1 MYEGYTRLKFRRDGA
16 ILTIEMSNPSA
27 RNAVDGAMHAELAR
41 VFTEVAKDTA
51 TRVVVLTGDPD
62 GKAFCAGGDLK
73 WIESIEGKGERYA
86 LVLKE
91 GLDIVKTMADLPQ
104 PVVSMIN
111 GHAMGL
117 GATVGLFA
125 DVSFMDEAAKIAD
138 PHVSIGVVAGDGGAI
153 IWPLLIGPNRAK
165 EFLMTGD
172 AMSGTEA
179 ARIGLVNHAVP
190 AAELQE
196 RAYAFARKL
205 ASGPQL
211 AIQLTKRSVNLFVGQ
226 VIEQVLTAS
235 LAMEGLTFASADH
248 REALRAFFAK
258 EKPKFQ

>member
-1 MYEGYTRLKFRRDGA
+1 MYQGYQRLKFHRDGS
-16 ILTIEMSNPSA
+16 ILTIALSNPTA
-27 RNAVDGAMHAELAR
+27 RNAVDADMHAELAR
-41 VFTEVAKDTA
+41 VFLEVALDTD

-86 LVLKE
+86 VVLKE
-91 GLDIVKTMADLPQ
+91 GLDIVKTMSNTPQ
-104 PVVSMIN
+104 PIVSMIN

-117 GATVGLFA
+117 GATIGLFA
-125 DVSFMDEAAKIAD
+125 DVSFMDETAKIAD

-172 AMSGTEA
+172 ALTGTQA
-179 ARIGLVNHAVP
+179 AAIGLVNHAVP